1 MERRTDNATALCH
14 PTWGHK
20 NSYCYKY
27 TNIYIC
33 LDHMWFCFKVKYSIT
48 IYHNTPKSFFL
59 LYIKNYQFPK
69 TFIKKMS
76 LNKTMS
82 NKNKIFST
90 PKEPVVMSTPCVLL
104 RTILTAISKTSIAVL
119 KTLQADKKTYNTK
132 AIILTKQLNISIQI
146 LNQMCFLLPSCT
158 STTIVFWTVTSK
170 TKIY

>member
-1 MERRTDNATALCH
+1 
-14 PTWGHK
+14 
-20 NSYCYKY
+20 
-27 TNIYIC
+27 
-33 LDHMWFCFKVKYSIT
+33 
-48 IYHNTPKSFFL
+48 
-59 LYIKNYQFPK
+59 
-69 TFIKKMS
+69 MS

-158 STTIVFWTVTSK
+158 STTIVF
-170 TKIY
+170 